1 MRYFSDGAS
10 CVWRLSPDGSLHWR
24 WRSGAS
30 VWAVSVA
37 TPADFITLDGA
48 PRNGIYELDQD
59 PFA

>member
-24 WRSGAS
+24 WIHGAPL
-30 VWAVSVA
+30 WAAS
-37 TPADFITLDGA
+37 TFRPEDFITADGE
-48 PRNGIYELDQD
+48 PRNGILELDQD